1 MKHKGTRELGY
12 KLYESVIDPTDV
24 IKFGKRV
31 NYENKLTQ
39 EEVMADHIKQIRQR
53 ADNSKVYSELKR

>member
-39 EEVMADHIKQIRQR
+39 EEVMADHIK
-53 ADNSKVYSELKR
+53 